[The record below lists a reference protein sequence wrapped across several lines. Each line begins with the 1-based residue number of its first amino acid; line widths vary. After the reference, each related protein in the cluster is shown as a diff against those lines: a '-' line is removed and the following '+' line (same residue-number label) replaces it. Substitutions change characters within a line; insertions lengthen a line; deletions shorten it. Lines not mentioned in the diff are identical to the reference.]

1 MTSTSSTDN
10 QMVLSGFLIVKLALR
25 VLGVAIAGMARSG
38 TFRSVKRKSD
48 SVQFRLVCGS
58 WVCRFTIRPSVPS
71 RSRSNRSATTPMA
84 DPSSIYTEIT
94 LPETDRRVGDV
105 SSYHDEY
112 VSELM
117 PFDKP
122 ASTAS

>member
-25 VLGVAIAGMARSG
+25 VLGVAIAAMAPFG
-38 TFRSVKRKSD
+38 TSRSVKRKSD

-58 WVCRFTIRPSVPS
+58 WVARFTIRASAPS
-71 RSRSNRSATTPMA
+71 RSRSRRSATTPMA
-84 DPSSIYTEIT
+84 DPNSIYTEIT
-94 LPETDRRVGDV
+94 PQETDQRVGDV

-112 VSELM
+112 VNELPLSSE
-117 PFDKP
+117 P
-122 ASTAS
+122 A